1 MRHTSKEQSP
11 RATHRGRIISKQSNN
26 KLEVPTWLST
36 ELPSHI
42 DAERGGEPGK
52 NQTAKQSKK
61 DAPNTKNMCHGPGKG
76 RGCTQST
83 TPKHTLSIAS
93 LKVKNFKTNLNF
105 VKELS
110 NTHKILLL
118 QEHWLY
124 GFETA
129 ILEKIYDNCDYLVK
143 CVDDADPILPVQPPR
158 GYAGIGILWHK
169 DLNHLITAIPDGSDR
184 IAAVEIATP
193 EDKTLSYCVYMYAR
207 GTSDGDIGFMQVL
220 DELHEIVEKFRST
233 HRIIIG
239 GDFNSSLHR
248 SPPAKRDKLLK
259 EFLQEQVYACL
270 TAILGI

>member
-1 MRHTSKEQSP
+1 MSTTDVQWPYHFLKADDGPARSKPTSKNETYVERTEPQSY
-11 RATHRGRIISKQSNN
+11 ASWQDNFQAVKQQVGS
-26 KLEVPTWLST
+26 TGLST

-42 DAERGGEPGK
+42 DAEPGGEPGK

-105 VKELS
+105 VEELS

-193 EDKTLSYCVYMYAR
+193 EDKLCLIVFTC
-207 GTSDGDIGFMQVL
+207 MQGVPQTVIL
-220 DELHEIVEKFRST
+220 ASCRSWT
-233 HRIIIG
+233 N
-239 GDFNSSLHR
+239 FT
-248 SPPAKRDKLLK
+248 KLLK
-259 EFLQEQVYACL
+259 SLDQH
-270 TAILGI
+270 IG